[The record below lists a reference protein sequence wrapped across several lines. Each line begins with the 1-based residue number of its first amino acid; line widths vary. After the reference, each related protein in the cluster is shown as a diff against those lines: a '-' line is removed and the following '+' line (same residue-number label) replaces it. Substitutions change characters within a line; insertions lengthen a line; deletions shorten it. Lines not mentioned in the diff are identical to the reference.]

1 MTKCVELRAKTQ
13 SYLINDNSEIKKK
26 GHKKVCHRKKKKQL
40 KFEKL

>member
-26 GHKKVCHRKKKKQL
+26 RHKKVCHQKKKQL
-40 KFEKL
+40 KLEKL